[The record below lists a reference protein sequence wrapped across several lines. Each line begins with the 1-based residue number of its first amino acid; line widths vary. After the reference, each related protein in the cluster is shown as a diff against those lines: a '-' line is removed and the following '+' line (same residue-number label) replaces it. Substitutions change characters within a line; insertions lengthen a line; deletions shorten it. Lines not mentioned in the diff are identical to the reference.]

1 MGSRGVP
8 RFLADYRD
16 LYPGKKQQSVGELQV
31 WIRLEQGAL
40 RVPEAPLFHGQLY
53 YEGSGELG

>member
-1 MGSRGVP
+1 MP